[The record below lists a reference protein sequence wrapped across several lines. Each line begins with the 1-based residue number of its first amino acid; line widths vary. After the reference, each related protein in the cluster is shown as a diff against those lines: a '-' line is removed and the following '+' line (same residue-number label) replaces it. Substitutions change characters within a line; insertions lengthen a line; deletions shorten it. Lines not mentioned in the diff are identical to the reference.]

1 MSVPDLLDA
10 DISGSKKPLLLLPEA
25 GKDPFGKKNIALS
38 LTFNFP
44 FSKEILFF
52 SVSKS
57 TLSASI
63 HHIFSSQGH
72 KENFAFSK
80 DIFPLDALAF
90 SDSPHTN

>member
-52 SVSKS
+52 FC
-57 TLSASI
+57 I
-63 HHIFSSQGH
+63 
-72 KENFAFSK
+72 
-80 DIFPLDALAF
+80 
-90 SDSPHTN
+90 

>member
-44 FSKEILFF
+44 FSKEMLFF
-52 SVSKS
+52 FFFFL
-57 TLSASI
+57 TLSAYFYYFFCLLGLI
-63 HHIFSSQGH
+63 
-72 KENFAFSK
+72 
-80 DIFPLDALAF
+80 
-90 SDSPHTN
+90 